1 MTMLQSPASTL
12 EPHAGARWSERAR
25 KIVRSF
31 AKSPAAMFGAAL
43 LLLCLSLALFAPE
56 ISPQNPYDL
65 DALDI
70 MDNMLPPGGVLSNGI
85 TAWLGTDDQ
94 GRDLLSA
101 ILHGLR
107 ISIWVGVVSVF
118 ISCIIG
124 ATVGIGCAYLGGRV
138 DTVAMRLVDLQLAF
152 PTILIALMLLSV
164 FGRGV
169 DKVIIALVTVQ
180 WAYYARMMRGVA
192 LVERQK
198 EYVDA
203 AISFGAPRW
212 RVMFRH
218 LLPNCLP
225 ALIVIATIHVA
236 NAISLEATMSFLG
249 VGVPV
254 TEPSLGM
261 LIANGYGYLLS
272 GKYWI
277 ATFPGFA
284 LLLLVLSINLVGD
297 RLREVMDPHGES
309 EGP

>member
-1 MTMLQSPASTL
+1 MTLQSLASSR
-12 EPHAGARWSERAR
+12 GSYQRSRFFQQAR
-25 KIVRSF
+25 KTFKAFVRSRL
-31 AKSPAAMFGAAL
+31 AVFGAVL
-43 LLLCLSLALFAPE
+43 LAGFLVLALFAPQ

-70 MDNMLPPGGVLSNGI
+70 MDNMLPPGSELGSGM

-107 ISIWVGVVSVF
+107 ISIVVGVVSVV

-124 ATVGIGCAYLGGRV
+124 ATVGIGCAYVGGRV
-138 DTVAMRLVDLQLAF
+138 DTVAMRIVDLQLAF

-192 LVERQK
+192 LVEREK

-225 ALIVIATIHVA
+225 ALIVIATIHIA

-277 ATFPGFA
+277 ATFPGVA
-284 LLLLVLSINLVGD
+284 LLLLVFSINLVGD
-297 RLREVMDPHGES
+297 RLREVSDPYSGSNGH
-309 EGP
+309 

>member
-1 MTMLQSPASTL
+1 MSLLQTPVSLQGSPSHRGL
-12 EPHAGARWSERAR
+12 SERAR
-25 KIVRSF
+25 KAIKGF
-31 AKSPAAMFGAAL
+31 LISPVAVFGAIL
-43 LLLCLSLALFAPE
+43 LLGFAVLALFAPQ
-56 ISPQNPYDL
+56 IAPQNPYDL
-65 DALDI
+65 DSLDI
-70 MDNMLPPGGVLSNGI
+70 MDNMLPPGSVLGNGI
-85 TAWLGTDDQ
+85 HAWLGTDDQ

-107 ISIWVGVVSVF
+107 ISILVGVVSVF

-124 ATVGIGCAYLGGRV
+124 ATVGIGCAYMGGRV
-138 DTVAMRLVDLQLAF
+138 DAVAMRLVDLQLAF
-152 PTILIALMLLSV
+152 PTILIALMLLTV

-192 LVERQK
+192 MVERQK

-297 RLREVMDPHGES
+297 RLREVMDPRSGS
-309 EGP
+309 EGS